1 MVLGVLVRTPLTHTV
16 SHGPAFTAILCC
28 SSGTLGA
35 GLERVLSVTSL
46 QRTPAGPQLQR
57 SGTFITFASV
67 MFKLCVNFIVGQSVL
82 YMSVL
87 YIHVYSA
94 CV

>member
-16 SHGPAFTAILCC
+16 SHGPAFTAVLCC
-28 SSGTLGA
+28 SSGTLGT

-67 MFKLCVNFIVGQSVL
+67 MCLCCCWTVCFVHSSLYSMCVCVL
-82 YMSVL
+82 T
-87 YIHVYSA
+87 
-94 CV
+94 